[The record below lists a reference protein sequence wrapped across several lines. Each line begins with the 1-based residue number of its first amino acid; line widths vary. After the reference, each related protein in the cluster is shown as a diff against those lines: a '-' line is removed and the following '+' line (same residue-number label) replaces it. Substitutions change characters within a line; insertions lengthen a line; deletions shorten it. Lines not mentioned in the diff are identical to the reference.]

1 MNAPMNGAP
10 LTAIRKRVV
19 FPSGIRGGLSLT
31 ML

>member
-1 MNAPMNGAP
+1 VRVGGLDGFHFA
-10 LTAIRKRVV
+10 RKRVV